1 MVRHLRML
9 RWADFPDPPAIGAF
23 RPLLSRLRSHDVRCL
38 PRSTTTVVIPLC
50 HNIHH
55 GFLEPKPKLF
65 YGSRP
70 RQAAEGQVSS
80 DSLPTS
86 CDSCTSS
93 VCHAAINLIATES
106 PKHLLPQYFPR
117 LRRAILRGRKWRK
130 CRKCQPKFRITPTPI
145 SEQCLFTSR
154 ISDVHCSSFPS
165 LTPANAVGTSEDR
178 KIARS
183 KSCKSLDCN
192 SFSIS

>member
-23 RPLLSRLRSHDVRCL
+23 RPLLSRLPSHDVRCL

-50 HNIHH
+50 HNIYH

-80 DSLPTS
+80 DSLPLPAIPARPG
-86 CDSCTSS
+86 S
-93 VCHAAINLIATES
+93 VTLPSTLIATES
-106 PKHLLPQYFPR
+106 AKHLLPQYFPR

-130 CRKCQPKFRITPTPI
+130 CRKCQPKFRITPTAI
-145 SEQCLFTSR
+145 SEQCLFPSR

-165 LTPANAVGTSEDR
+165 LTPANAVGTSDGGT
-178 KIARS
+178 IARS